1 MFPKCTGKGHLLN
14 RLRALAILSAAA
26 ISVSGISFSAP
37 AVRAEAKVGQ
47 LRLISA
53 GVDYIL
59 AEERFSLKDVENEV
73 IAYRAAQEAAAAQ
86 ALEAAPEEAADTRAQ
101 IGANLLSAGL
111 DLSPIDPVVEAIPE
125 EEIATAEQTV
135 TEIPAEIEA
144 VSETTAETSE
154 TTEAV
159 STAAETEETAEETE
173 TSSVTGETE
182 QQTKEQSA
190 AAETQQE
197 TAEETAETQKE
208 AEEAPASAAEVTA
221 PKEEAAASGQTE
233 EEKKPAGLRDLLK
246 NPAETA
252 ETVVGGTEKIIVELA
267 AEDTISVDE
276 VVEEAVK
283 AAEEEKAKAEEEA
296 KQAEAIR
303 NGEEL
308 VVARVDDFVYVRE
321 EPNSES
327 DYAGKLYANG
337 VGKVLEPDD
346 GSGWVKVQ
354 SGDVV
359 GYVKAEFLASG
370 IYAKELASEVAS
382 QKAKVTADTLRVR
395 AAADAESDVITLIPM
410 GEEFDVLEE
419 LDGWLKVNT
428 PDGEG
433 YISADFAD
441 VEDFYPEAE
450 SKIAEAE
457 RLAEEARKAQAQRQ
471 AAGGSTGSSGGRS
484 YQGNG
489 TYLATSDGSSRQQEV
504 ANFALQFLGNPY
516 VWGGSSLTNGTDCS
530 GFTMAVYAHFGV
542 SLPHYDAS
550 QRSCGSAV
558 SSLSEALPGDL
569 ICYNGHVGIYIGGGQ
584 IVHASNPS
592 SGIKVSNAAYRQIV
606 AIRRIFN

>member
-1 MFPKCTGKGHLLN
+1 MSG
-14 RLRALAILSAAA
+14 LS
-26 ISVSGISFSAP
+26 ISAP
-37 AVRAEAKVGQ
+37 AAVRAEAKVGQ

-73 IAYRAAQEAAAAQ
+73 TALKAAQEAAAQEQ
-86 ALEAAPEEAADTRAQ
+86 AAVAEEEQAANARAAV
-101 IGANLLSAGL
+101 GASMLSAGL
-111 DLSPIDPVVEAIPE
+111 DLSPIDPLVESIPE
-125 EEIATAEQTV
+125 EVKAAPEQAESEAIV
-135 TEIPAEIEA
+135 ESAPA
-144 VSETTAETSE
+144 
-154 TTEAV
+154 
-159 STAAETEETAEETE
+159 
-173 TSSVTGETE
+173 
-182 QQTKEQSA
+182 
-190 AAETQQE
+190 
-197 TAEETAETQKE
+197 AEETAESAVVEETTTAAGETEQTAETASVTTE
-208 AEEAPASAAEVTA
+208 AEQTTKEQTAASEETKQETTEVAAEAKSEAEEVTA
-221 PKEEAAASGQTE
+221 PASEETAKEETAPAAE
-233 EEKKPAGLRDLLK
+233 EEKKTGLRDLLK
-246 NPAETA
+246 NPSETA
-252 ETVVGGTEKIIVELA
+252 EAVIGGTEKIIVDIA
-267 AEDTISVDE
+267 AEETISVDQ

-283 AAEEEKAKAEEEA
+283 AAEEVKAKAEEEA

-337 VGKVLEPDD
+337 VGKVLVPDD

-354 SGDVV
+354 SGDVT
-359 GYVKAEFLASG
+359 GWVKAEFLASG

-395 AAADAESDVITLIPM
+395 AAADAQSDVITLIPN
-410 GEEFDVLEE
+410 GEEFEVLEE

-471 AAGGSTGSSGGRS
+471 GSSSSGSSGKS

-489 TYLATSDGSSRQQEV
+489 SYRATSDGSSQQQAV
-504 ANFALQFLGNPY
+504 ANFALQYIGNPY

-530 GFTMAVYAHFGV
+530 GFTMAVYQHFGV

>member
-1 MFPKCTGKGHLLN
+1 MN

-125 EEIATAEQTV
+125 EEITTAEQTV